1 MTLDLD
7 KLTETLSVSVII
19 CAYTEQRWDDLVKAL
34 ASVRQ
39 QTKPPEEI
47 IVVIDHCPALLRRA
61 AQELAGVQVVP
72 NRNQQGL
79 SGARNTGLQVASGE
93 VVAFLDDDA
102 AAATDWIAR
111 LLAGYA
117 DPRVAGVGGRARPNW
132 REGRPAW
139 FPTEFDWVVGCS
151 YRGLPTTR
159 GPVRNFIGANMS
171 FRRDLLRALDGFHTA
186 LGRVG
191 SRPLG
196 CEETELCI
204 RMQRRHPDC
213 LLLYE
218 PAAQVWHSVPAARGR
233 WSYFRSRCYAEGL
246 SKAAVSRL
254 AGANQALSSERSYL
268 SHTITRGI
276 TRCLVHVLRGRM
288 WGIVMALVMVAGV
301 TMTVLGYAVGRAQAL
316 SGPPGRDIQQDV
328 SVRSRLAGA
337 ATRAALPAA
346 LVLWLISLPQIDLHR
361 MGDFGLVP
369 LLPVTF
375 WLALVVLL
383 VGYCALLRRPGTP
396 TPLLVAHILT
406 LIAIL
411 HATPTLLYG
420 SSLRYSWT
428 WKHVGVVDF
437 FIRHAGVDPRV
448 LELNAYQYWPGFF
461 TLNAML
467 AKASGLASP
476 LGYAAWGPPFNN
488 ALLIGPL
495 FLIFGTFTA
504 DRRLIWSAMGIFFLG
519 SWVGQD
525 YFSPQACDYFLYLT
539 VIALCLRYLKPKVRP
554 RVRGG
559 GLPATADTTVASS
572 APAEQAELGTRD
584 RRLLITLG
592 LVPIMAAI
600 VPTHQLTPIMLIS
613 GLVVLTVVC
622 RQRVAVLALLMIGF
636 TLGWD
641 LIFARPFI
649 TQNLYWIQASLGT
662 VGANANSGFIN
673 LAGAS
678 KGQVIVAQI
687 DRIHSVTVM
696 ALATI
701 GFCRRFRSLRELA
714 LPLLAVAPMPLIL
727 ANDYG
732 GEMIFRLY
740 LFGLPFAAFYAGA
753 CFFPGE
759 RSGRSRW
766 TRLALPTVVVL
777 LVPGFAF
784 SYYGKEQDNYFSPQ
798 ELAASRFV
806 YGVAPRGSVLVAATS
821 DFPWAFVDYEFY
833 DYQRFALEDPKERQA
848 VVNDPVGTF
857 EKIMDPQR
865 HHHAY
870 LLLTRSQIADVEMTG
885 IMPQGS
891 IVRIEQ
897 TLTHSPEFT
906 VIYRNPDA
914 VVITLTQPTPK
925 GVP

>member
-1 MTLDLD
+1 LGKAVT
-7 KLTETLSVSVII
+7 SV
-19 CAYTEQRWDDLVKAL
+19 Q
-34 ASVRQ
+34 Q
-39 QTKPPEEI
+39 QTQPPEEI
-47 IVVIDHCPALLRRA
+47 ILVIDHCPALLQRA
-61 AQELAGVQVVP
+61 ARELDGVQVVP
-72 NRNQQGL
+72 NRHQQGL
-79 SGARNTGLQVASGE
+79 SGARNTGLDIATCE

-102 AAATDWIAR
+102 AAAADWIAR

-117 DPRVAGVGGRARPNW
+117 DPRVAGVGGRVRPDW

-171 FRRDLLRALDGFHTA
+171 FRRNLLLALGGFHTA
-186 LGRVG
+186 LGRIG
-191 SRPLG
+191 TRPLG

-213 LLLYE
+213 VLLYE
-218 PAAQVWHSVPAARGR
+218 PAAQVWHSVPASRGR

-268 SHTITRGI
+268 SRTITRGI
-276 TRCLVHVLRGRM
+276 TRCLAHVLRGRTS
-288 WGIVMALVMVAGV
+288 GITMALVMVAGV
-301 TMTVLGYAVGRAQAL
+301 TMTALGYAIGRTQAP
-316 SGPPGRDIQQDV
+316 SGPPGRDTQQAP
-328 SVRSRLAGA
+328 VRSRVAGA
-337 ATRAALPAA
+337 RTLVALPAA
-346 LVLWLISLPQIDLHR
+346 LVLWLISLPQVQLNR

-437 FIRHAGVDPRV
+437 FMRHAGVDPSV

-467 AKASGLASP
+467 AKASDLSSP
-476 LGYAAWGPPFNN
+476 LGYAAWGPPVNN

-495 FLIFGTFTA
+495 FLIFGTVTA
-504 DRRLIWSAMGIFFLG
+504 DRRLIWSAMGIYFLG

-525 YFSPQACDYFLYLT
+525 YFSPQACAYFLYLT
-539 VIALCLRYLKPKVRP
+539 VIALCLRYLKPTVRP

-559 GLPATADTTVASS
+559 SLPATAITTVASS
-572 APAEQAELGTRD
+572 GQPERDELGTRD
-584 RRLLITLG
+584 RRLLIALAV
-592 LVPIMAAI
+592 VPIMAAI

-641 LIFARPFI
+641 LIFARSFI

-696 ALATI
+696 VLATI
-701 GFCRRFRSLRELA
+701 GFCRRFRDRRELA

-753 CFFPGE
+753 CFFPGQK
-759 RSGRSRW
+759 SGRSRW
-766 TRLALPTVVVL
+766 TRLTLPTVVL
-777 LVPGFAF
+777 LLIPGFAF

-798 ELAASRFV
+798 QLEASRFV
-806 YGVAPRGSVLVAATS
+806 YGVAPRGSLLIAATS

-833 DYQRFALEDPKERQA
+833 DYQRFALEDPQERQA
-848 VVNDPVGTF
+848 VIHDPVRTF
-857 EKIMDPQR
+857 EKIMDPHR
-865 HHHAY
+865 HPHAY

-885 IMPQGS
+885 IMPVGS

-897 TLTHSPEFT
+897 TLTRSPEFT

-914 VVITLTQPTPK
+914 MVITLTQPTPR